1 MMVFEWNEDKAGVNV
16 RKHGVTFHEAATVF
30 GDPLAVTFADPDHS
44 VREQRHL
51 TYGVSRFGR
60 RLVVS
65 HADADD
71 RVRIISARLMN
82 HSEKRIY
89 EEG

>member
-1 MMVFEWNEDKAGVNV
+1 MTHF
-16 RKHGVTFHEAATVF
+16 
-30 GDPLAVTFADPDHS
+30 TFADPDHS
-44 VREQRHL
+44 VREQRYL

-65 HADADD
+65 HADADE
-71 RVRIISARLMN
+71 RVRIISARRMT